1 MLDENEA
8 LRSEIEAKVI
18 EHLGMN
24 SDMLSSMDED
34 NFDEMGEE

>member
-24 SDMLSSMDED
+24 ADMFTSMSED
-34 NFDEMGEE
+34 DFDEEPE